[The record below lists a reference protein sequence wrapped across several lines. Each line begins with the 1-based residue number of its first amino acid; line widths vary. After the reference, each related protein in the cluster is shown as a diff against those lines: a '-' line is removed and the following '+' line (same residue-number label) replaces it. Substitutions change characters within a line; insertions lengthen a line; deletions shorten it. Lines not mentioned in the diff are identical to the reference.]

1 MEGALPACGLAVP
14 RELMP
19 SRCACI
25 CASALL
31 RDVEELLAERDI
43 AINQVNV
50 FRRMHAFTPEACK
63 AAGPHS
69 TRWNQN
75 STTRRLSICLR
86 LGVRVALAQPHGT
99 TYR

>member
-50 FRRMHAFTPEACK
+50 FRRMHTFTPEACK
-63 AAGPHS
+63 AAGP
-69 TRWNQN
+69 
-75 STTRRLSICLR
+75 
-86 LGVRVALAQPHGT
+86 
-99 TYR
+99 